1 MDKLRKTILI
11 FTAALSLFAGA
22 CSKSS
27 SSDSDSSSG
36 ESTDS
41 SSQTSSES
49 TAESNS
55 SQSESKPE
63 EKVMGERIKKA
74 AAFFENPSYEFV
86 CTVKGIGRD
95 AKMTLLK
102 DKGIIRQTTD
112 YGDIKSYV
120 VCTGNTTYRYDD
132 KTKAFSRKVGEI
144 NEDPTGNLIVQT
156 VKQSLEP
163 TRTHIDPREEKKYD
177 AEEYTYTAGTYITVL
192 DFYFD
197 KTTGELKKYTV
208 TYSIEGK
215 DNEVETREI
224 EKMSTVSADVPAFNE
239 KELTDKGYVHFE
251 GFTEQKREEFC
262 RQVMRDNKITNE
274 TLYNVGLTT
283 YDLKTVSY
291 IDFASAVIAAGAK
304 ASEK

>member
-11 FTAALSLFAGA
+11 FTAALSLFAAA
-22 CSKSS
+22 CAKSS
-27 SSDSDSSSG
+27 SSDSESSSG
-36 ESTDS
+36 TDSES

-49 TAESNS
+49 ISENS
-55 SQSESKPE
+55 SFQSESKPE
-63 EKVMGERIKKA
+63 EKVMGEKIKKA
-74 AAFFENPSYEFV
+74 AAFFENPSYEYV

-95 AKMTLLK
+95 AKITLLK

-144 NEDPTGNLIVQT
+144 NDDPTGNLIVQT

-163 TRTHIDPREEKKYD
+163 TKTHIDPEESKKYD

-208 TYSIEGK
+208 TYSIEGR
-215 DNEVETREI
+215 DNQVETREI
-224 EKMSTVSADVPAFNE
+224 EKMSAAPVNVPAFSE

-251 GFTEQKREEFC
+251 GFTDEKREEFC
-262 RQVMRDNKITNE
+262 RQVMRDNKITND
-274 TLYNVGLTT
+274 TLYDVGLTT
-283 YDLKTVSY
+283 YDLKSVSY
-291 IDFASAVIAAGAK
+291 SDFASAVIAAGAK
-304 ASEK
+304 TAEK

>member
-49 TAESNS
+49 TAESSS

-74 AAFFENPSYEFV
+74 AAFFENPSYEF
-86 CTVKGIGRD
+86 
-95 AKMTLLK
+95 
-102 DKGIIRQTTD
+102 
-112 YGDIKSYV
+112 

-163 TRTHIDPREEKKYD
+163 TRTHIDPQEEKKYD

>member
-49 TAESNS
+49 TAESSS

-163 TRTHIDPREEKKYD
+163 TRTHIDSQEEKKYD

>member
-49 TAESNS
+49 TAESSS

-163 TRTHIDPREEKKYD
+163 TRTHIDPQEEKKYD

>member
-49 TAESNS
+49 TAESSS

-63 EKVMGERIKKA
+63 EKIMGERIKKA

-163 TRTHIDPREEKKYD
+163 TRTHIDSQEEKKYD